1 MKLIFPN
8 GEHGAVLLSAGRNR
22 LGSSEQALIRL
33 QSAGIQPEHCEL
45 ELAGSTATVRLG
57 SSHGVVTANGQ
68 PVADGHVLHPGDAF
82 AVAGVACRLVA
93 VERAAA
99 VSTPKPAQIDDSGAT
114 RVRAALP
121 KYVLRGVSG
130 ATFGKTFPVVAPTVI
145 GRQHDCDIA
154 IASEEISRR
163 HAQVK
168 PTPDGLLVEDLG
180 SSNGTYINGSRVQ
193 SGLLK
198 AGDELR
204 LDAVRF
210 MLVVP
215 GKEIPNTNAH
225 APSTTSAPAQV
236 RQGNAGMITGII
248 ISALAIA
255 AATYWFALR

>member
-33 QSAGIQPEHCEL
+33 QAAGIQAEHCEL
-45 ELAGSTATVRLG
+45 ELSGSTVTVRLG
-57 SSHGVVTANGQ
+57 ASHGVVSVNGQ
-68 PVADGHVLHPGDAF
+68 TAVDGHVLHPGDAF

-93 VERAAA
+93 VERAAS
-99 VSTPKPAQIDDSGAT
+99 VSAPKPAQVDDSGAT

-215 GKEIPNTNAH
+215 GKEIPSA
-225 APSTTSAPAQV
+225 APPAPAAAAAPKES
-236 RQGNAGMITGII
+236 AGKGGLIAGLVIGV
-248 ISALAIA
+248 AVIA
-255 AATYWFALR
+255 AAVYWFALR

>member
-1 MKLIFPN
+1 M
-8 GEHGAVLLSAGRNR
+8 
-22 LGSSEQALIRL
+22 
-33 QSAGIQPEHCEL
+33 
-45 ELAGSTATVRLG
+45 
-57 SSHGVVTANGQ
+57 
-68 PVADGHVLHPGDAF
+68 
-82 AVAGVACRLVA
+82 
-93 VERAAA
+93 
-99 VSTPKPAQIDDSGAT
+99 QIDDSGAT

-248 ISALAIA
+248 IAARRSPLRPTGLHCAESHRTPPSGAAPVELIEQAPVPAHADTAVSRDTTNPSSDSSLRWSKHVVLA
-255 AATYWFALR
+255 R